1 MKLAFDLWVIGTFY
15 YTACGNQRSRS
26 RSGGTLPSILCGNH
40 QNLLFLS
47 KSLNR
52 ACDKICENLPLKCY
66 YMCQMAKHGQG
77 AGKSSCNYIHVHASS
92 GPEKLKCDHCF
103 TGIGIQGFKS
113 PITFYIVCAFGT
125 RAFEM

>member
-1 MKLAFDLWVIGTFY
+1 MQIKNAMSPKTQFPTRMWF
-15 YTACGNQRSRS
+15 R
-26 RSGGTLPSILCGNH
+26 TLINTKSYINFCREH

-52 ACDKICENLPLKCY
+52 ASDKICGNLPLKCY

-92 GPEKLKCDHCF
+92 GPEKLKCDNCF
-103 TGIGIQGFKS
+103 AGIGIQGF
-113 PITFYIVCAFGT
+113 
-125 RAFEM
+125 